1 MKLYTSVSS
10 SKLSI
15 TETTESRA
23 VLNICEYVFSVS
35 SIFVCPKYLATNVT
49 LASLLISSDAHE
61 CLKSWILIT
70 FKPTELEVPEYH
82 IVPSKVVADKI
93 KKDHANWIKTLGRNG
108 KQHNDNSMRKF
119 SDKEDKY
126 LNNWEYMK

>member
-1 MKLYTSVSS
+1 MEAFFNKKALSS

-35 SIFVCPKYLATNVT
+35 SIFVCLKYLATNVT
-49 LASLLISSDAHE
+49 LAPLLIKSYAHE

-70 FKPTELEVPEYH
+70 FKPERL
-82 IVPSKVVADKI
+82 
-93 KKDHANWIKTLGRNG
+93 ANFVLLRYI
-108 KQHNDNSMRKF
+108 
-119 SDKEDKY
+119 Y
-126 LNNWEYMK
+126 